1 MRCVMRC
8 GCGHLIVN
16 NEDTCVECRH
26 NKSCHHTFSSVEF
39 RRKVSNLMINTITSS
54 SRYYPDPGCVKRLAS
69 ILLQPIF
76 LPTAAGGCFNNFKI
90 FIVANNQQ
98 TTSSGDQRPST
109 SQGNF
114 IKLELPFFREP
125 SIVHRS
131 QFQSTCLLCNLV
143 T

>member
-54 SRYYPDPGCVKRLAS
+54 SRYYPDPGAS
-69 ILLQPIF
+69 KDW
-76 LPTAAGGCFNNFKI
+76 LPFCFNLFSYRRRL
-90 FIVANNQQ
+90 F
-98 TTSSGDQRPST
+98 
-109 SQGNF
+109 
-114 IKLELPFFREP
+114 
-125 SIVHRS
+125 
-131 QFQSTCLLCNLV
+131 
-143 T
+143 

>member
-1 MRCVMRC
+1 MRC

-76 LPTAAGGCFNNFKI
+76 LPPAAVLIILKYSLYGS
-90 FIVANNQQ
+90 QQ
-98 TTSSGDQRPST
+98 TTNDQQQRPTTNDHQHLRAILLNS
-109 SQGNF
+109 NC
-114 IKLELPFFREP
+114 PFFVNHPLFIDHSFR
-125 SIVHRS
+125 V
-131 QFQSTCLLCNLV
+131 LV
-143 T
+143 YCVT